1 MWNSVKRSHNI
12 NRRVEVRHFRT
23 EKAHGLT
30 DYAVKQELT
39 LLFLDATASVPQLLS
54 TSGPNHLWTLT
65 PSVGGRILHG
75 LTASHSREDLSR
87 PTTSHTY
94 ISPFH
99 LNHDLRRVSLDKEK
113 KKKKNSL
120 PIPYGYPSRISSF
133 GHILYFAF
141 CPQLLPSTAWHCL
154 TLPNYISMQTVVR
167 VHSLN

>member
-113 KKKKNSL
+113 KKKKKIL
-120 PIPYGYPSRISSF
+120 CQFLMAIPAGFLASATSC
-133 GHILYFAF
+133 ILLSVPN
-141 CPQLLPSTAWHCL
+141 CCLLLLGIALLCQITSACRLWSGCIL
-154 TLPNYISMQTVVR
+154 
-167 VHSLN
+167 